1 MACTHVSH
9 VFAPANKRFGAPI
22 SSFYLVRFADNSY
35 LYSYLDSGALF
46 TPARDR
52 AKTFRTRERAENV
65 ARLLNGHVCEI
76 AESAPRRLQ
85 VSASQFVCCQIL
97 VELGGAAQFCGVFP
111 AIPGSEPLVLFNAKS
126 GSTLGL
132 PLSQLTATAVKR
144 KVEECDAAFDA
155 AAVQP

>member
-1 MACTHVSH
+1 MASQSVDYARSLKQERC
-9 VFAPANKRFGAPI
+9 APSSNKFH
-22 SSFYLVRFADNSY
+22 VRFPDNSY

-52 AKTFRTRERAENV
+52 AKTFRNREHAENV
-65 ARLLNGHVCEI
+65 ARLLNGYVCEI
-76 AESAPRRLQ
+76 AENPPRRLQ
-85 VSASQFVCCQIL
+85 ISASQFVCCQIL

-111 AIPGSEPLVLFNAKS
+111 AIPGSEPIVLFNAKS

-132 PLSQLTATAVKR
+132 PLSQLTATAVRR

-155 AAVQP
+155 AVQP